1 MALTA
6 QAPAPATWARW
17 PQHHPNT
24 DYVMLDSGIMPYEP
38 RQYEPRPDSVP
49 PLQRPA
55 LASSY
60 YTSAPLGPSAMTSV
74 SAPQYQPSVSY
85 AGYHSFTPSPIL
97 GPAFKHDPQQYQD
110 RPQVQAMS
118 AEPDY
123 PAPLRTSHQVKE
135 RRESTEERR
144 SPSVKSETHSCG
156 SSSSSYSSGWTMQR
170 PLPNI
175 APVPGAP
182 VNPTMQSVENKT
194 GIDTLMKALQSKADT
209 DAILRKVERNASVS
223 EDEAKIQLVCL
234 RTPCKMTVSNLLAT
248 QAQLNETLGIKEQR
262 KLFHCDIAGC
272 SKSFFQKTHL
282 DIHKRAHTG
291 DKPYVS
297 AQSQC

>member
-1 MALTA
+1 
-6 QAPAPATWARW
+6 
-17 PQHHPNT
+17 
-24 DYVMLDSGIMPYEP
+24 MPYEP

-60 YTSAPLGPSAMTSV
+60 YTSAPLGPSAITSV

-97 GPAFKHDPQQYQD
+97 GPVFKHEPQQYQE
-110 RPQVQAMS
+110 RPQVQAMP

-123 PAPLRTSHQVKE
+123 PAPLRTSHYLKE

-144 SPSVKSETHSCG
+144 SPPVKTESHSCG

-175 APVPGAP
+175 TSVPGAP
-182 VNPTMQSVENKT
+182 AIPASQAPGNKT
-194 GIDTLMKALQSKADT
+194 GIDTLMRALQSKADT

-234 RTPCKMTVSNLLAT
+234 QLFTGGRHLICFQHRHNSTRPSESKNKGSCFIVTSLGVPSLSSRKHISIYISGPT
-248 QAQLNETLGIKEQR
+248 QAT
-262 KLFHCDIAGC
+262 
-272 SKSFFQKTHL
+272 S
-282 DIHKRAHTG
+282 
-291 DKPYVS
+291 PM
-297 AQSQC
+297 